1 MNTYNFFDYKLI
13 KHDYLS
19 NKEIINFAY
28 DFPPGNHQILIIY
41 KYFRESDYYNKPMK
55 LYVRSLELIN
65 IKESSIE
72 CIKEDIKGDIFKCEN
87 NYFYNENTKKCEK
100 CKEGEYFLHGFN
112 IKESKC
118 VPKKKCSKYDK
129 VINYITKCDLGYS
142 NKTIVYKYISSDFCF
157 FVKWYKFFDI
167 KRNY

>member
-1 MNTYNFFDYKLI
+1 MSQIILSFNSINWGRFIISYFKDSYIIGNSKNGILTIFFDYELI

-72 CIKEDIKGDIFKCEN
+72 CIKEDIKRDMFKCDN

-100 CKEGEYFLHGFN
+100 CKEGENF
-112 IKESKC
+112 
-118 VPKKKCSKYDK
+118 
-129 VINYITKCDLGYS
+129 
-142 NKTIVYKYISSDFCF
+142 
-157 FVKWYKFFDI
+157 
-167 KRNY
+167 